1 MEALGATRIADRLEC
16 DGDDEGAREY
26 SEDSIAKLIG

>member
-1 MEALGATRIADRLEC
+1 MEELGANRIADRHEC

-26 SEDSIAKLIG
+26 SISTIKKLIG